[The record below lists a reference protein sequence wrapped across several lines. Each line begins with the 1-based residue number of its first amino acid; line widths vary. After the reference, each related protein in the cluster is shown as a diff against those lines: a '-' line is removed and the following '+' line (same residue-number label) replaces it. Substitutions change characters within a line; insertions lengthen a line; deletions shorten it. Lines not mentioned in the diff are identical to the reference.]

1 MALGLVLLKQLQP
14 YVQDL
19 SDFRHQENYIKKNSN
34 TAETDVIHEVEHV
47 LNNSAGLQELEQRQV
62 HLKMKEDEKKL
73 SFGRTDQ
80 N

>member
-1 MALGLVLLKQLQP
+1 M
-14 YVQDL
+14 
-19 SDFRHQENYIKKNSN
+19 
-34 TAETDVIHEVEHV
+34 IHEVEHV

-73 SFGRTDQ
+73 SFGRTDV